1 MADVLND
8 TTVISKQNAGF
19 PDYLDFTRLRSEGIG
34 YLAQL
39 SGKIWTDH
47 NVHDPGITILETL
60 CYALLDLGYRT
71 NLPAVDLFTPAPG
84 SGAKDSNFFTPAQI
98 LGCNPL
104 TILDYRKMLV
114 DIDGVRNA
122 WLEVADDLNVQQFC
136 GNYNDERNARVSL
149 NGLYNVYIELEEN
162 VVEENVLAE
171 VKKSLLA
178 HRNFCEDFLKIYILC
193 RQPLGVTADIEL
205 GNGADPEKTYLDLM
219 QRLQQFFS
227 PAPQFYTLPQ
237 LLDKGV
243 SMDEAFAGRPYN
255 VTSSH
260 GFVDTTEFEQIILRK
275 EIHTSD
281 VYNVLLSTTGISR
294 LQSLRIKFCDRD
306 ADERWKIFL
315 PENHIPLL
323 NPACCA
329 FRFTRNGI
337 PVAFDFSKY
346 NDLLLVNFRYTGKIT
361 YQKEQLDAAIPT
373 GVYRKDLADY
383 YSIQNDFPRVYGI
396 AKGGLSASA
405 PAMRK
410 AQALQL
416 KGYLLFFDQLLANYL
431 TQLQHIRTLFSM
443 SAPEEQ
449 HTYFINGLD
458 SVPDLDK
465 LQRFSDGSLGNTGDT
480 LCYPID
486 RSVIDTADLQTID
499 IGQLTPATFETTAD
513 NAIAI
518 AQLEDDL
525 RNNNATIHVITQKDG
540 CCFYYITSS
549 ATDFVLISKRYYPDA
564 TSANNAATALL
575 YMGTFD
581 SNYNAFLYAANTRY
595 SFEISFNLSNYS
607 AYLQQIAEDENQYA
621 ARRQGFLDH
630 LLSRFAEQ
638 FTDYALLSYGQEQD
652 QVQAKENFLGNY
664 SELSADRG
672 TGYDYSQVIDISGF
686 EQRFLALAGITD
698 HARHTLCNF
707 EVVQYAEQ
715 YLFTLPVGENDYFR
729 STRKYDTRAEA
740 QEAAKSLLT
749 QLGDQQNYSTEYLAH
764 EQAYVIRA
772 NNAIFSVKQPSA
784 ETANTVINGL
794 QRLYTTDIASDDV
807 YIYTYRYN
815 AILKDSAG
823 NKVRMFIAPSPEEH
837 QAHTVAVQEISKI
850 NDNTVWE
857 DTEAASV
864 PIGILAFDEK
874 QATTFIDTE
883 AFKIG
888 DNDIIDKPDKMS
900 YTLVEKKGN
909 RFKFTPLAEFDNKE
923 QVTVHAFRLLVLM
936 LDTANYSIAQETDGD
951 KYLLSVKDGETPMA
965 VCAMETNSAAA
976 AQALQDKIWRIV
988 NEFRYDMSI
997 NQAPDTWKFN
1007 YTIGY
1012 HPSQKYT
1019 FISEQAYDTQP
1030 AALEAARKF
1039 TAALPQYKLNGGAL
1053 TANKI
1058 SSRLAEIRA
1067 GAAADRSAAVSAGT
1081 VGSAEVASDAPNEMA
1096 GDAPAEVSGEVRA
1109 DSSINSLLNI
1119 RKHIDSLRSATDTKA
1134 YDEYVQVDEI
1144 SQCGQY
1150 VYRLVDKDHPVA
1162 VYNGIIDARKQVI
1175 PDYLE
1180 IYPGGDIVV
1189 QDGKLFY
1196 YQIKSVNRNAP
1207 DKELVLYRSLTG
1219 YSSQEEALQAFK
1231 TDYLQVLQGR
1241 IVATPGMDAEAAAK
1255 LASTYPI
1262 KQLFKR
1268 ADCDEFYRRFYP
1280 CDPNPCAD
1288 IKSQCCFTEP
1298 DEAVY
1303 YFSLGD
1309 WQSVEYYSDPAA
1321 AMQGFRFFLI
1331 LLQYAGNY
1339 TNTCDCNGVTRTYLR
1354 EVLAE
1359 STTRF
1364 LTPDDAWGEQGVQLF
1379 INTGEFQRY
1388 SHSCAYSFFMGSS
1401 DQLIIHPCEYDD
1413 VAKRDAAKIALYNQ
1427 YKKLAAKKSFV
1438 TSDENGN
1445 SILKDNNGVPFATVL
1460 QGRVCNWVDVIEA
1473 LQNEKNII
1481 ASTKQNDYY
1490 LTNGNQQRLLT
1501 AYAAVN
1507 AIQFDTWKQQLLDVF
1522 QYYNSLIRL
1531 GEDKQYYINIPF
1543 LQDNNNADYS
1553 LSSDVCDRWLIN
1565 NGFAT
1570 YRDAVQKLLNILAML
1585 GDYENYRGSFDC
1597 SCGPYGVTFYAP
1609 RYSCGCSTPDGQP
1622 NQQAVGLTAADGQ
1635 PNQQMVGL
1643 TAAGEMLAWNPQL
1656 YTTSE
1661 MACEAVKRAQ
1671 KLINREG
1678 LHVVEHIL
1686 LRPHCENN
1694 CGCYLLPHQAEL
1706 FRQCDF
1712 PDLVAGYDPY
1722 SFIAT
1727 VVLPAWPERFRKDG
1741 NRQVIE
1747 NMLQREAPAHVL
1759 LRITWLMPK
1768 EFCQFESYYKQW
1780 IRWMAKKTVCNGPFD
1795 FDGFLQVLTRDVET
1809 QDFQEQVNELFDWK
1823 TSCEEQGP
1831 VITVAAEGKVAVE
1844 STAKAVS
1851 AVTTSDK
1858 AVTEAATKP
1867 VTEDKT
1873 KPVSEAATKPV
1884 IENKTKPV
1892 SEAATK
1898 PVTEDETKPVPEA
1911 ITKPV
1916 TEDETKPIPEAI
1928 TKPVA
1933 IAEPKSVGQTTPLA
1947 NIDAS
1952 NKARIVNG
1960 RLNARKKAIKELA
1973 ADIKDKQLA
1982 GMITTFSEAA
1992 DPSLI
1997 QYQQVVDKIIADW
2010 PSGKKKILNKKQATS
2025 LLSLLTGNYLDKYTF
2040 GGKDISGL
2048 TAAKPILDQIK
2059 TKMSLADIYRE
2070 WNAAT
2075 VKKYEPSLDMTQ
2087 IENLFK

>member
-1 MADVLND
+1 MADVLNES
-8 TTVISKQNAGF
+8 TVISKQNAGF
-19 PDYLDFTRLRSEGIG
+19 PDYLDFTKLRSEGIG

-84 SGAKDSNFFTPAQI
+84 STTTDNNFFTPAQI
-98 LGCNPL
+98 LGCNPV
-104 TILDYRKMLV
+104 TILDYRKMLI

-122 WLEVADDLNVQQFC
+122 WLQVVDDFNVEQFC
-136 GNYNDERNARVSL
+136 GNYNYNYDRGGISL
-149 NGLYNVYIELEEN
+149 NGLYNVYIELEDN
-162 VVEENVLAE
+162 AVEASVLEE

-178 HRNFCEDFLKIYILC
+178 HRNFCEDFLKIYVLC

-219 QRLQQFFS
+219 QRLQNFFS

-237 LLDKGV
+237 LLDKGI

-260 GFVDTTEFEQIILRK
+260 GFVDTAEFEQIVLRK

-281 VYNVLLSTTGISR
+281 VYNVLLSTEGVSR

-306 ADERWKIFL
+306 SDERWKISL

-323 NPACCA
+323 NPACCE

-361 YQKEQLDAAIPT
+361 YTAQFPYLDAAIPT

-396 AKGGLSASA
+396 AKGGLSPSA
-405 PAMRK
+405 PALRK

-443 SAPEEQ
+443 SATAEQ
-449 HTYFINGLD
+449 HTYFINGLA

-486 RSVIDTADLQTID
+486 RSIIDTADLLTID
-499 IGQLTPATFETTAD
+499 ISQLAPATFETTAD

-525 RNNNATIHVITQKDG
+525 RNNNAGITVITQKDG
-540 CCFYYITSS
+540 CCFYYITST

-564 TSANNAATALL
+564 VAANNAATALL

-595 SFEISFNLSNYS
+595 SFEISFNLSNY
-607 AYLQQIAEDENQYA
+607 AVYLQQIAEDENLYA

-638 FTDYALLSYGQEQD
+638 FTDFAVLSYTQD
-652 QVQAKENFLGNY
+652 QTKAKENFLGNY

-672 TGYDYSQVIDISGF
+672 TGYDYSNINDISGF
-686 EQRFLALAGITD
+686 EKRFLALSGNTD
-698 HARHTLCNF
+698 NTQHTLCNF

-715 YLFTLPVGENDYFR
+715 YLFTLPVGEHDYFR
-729 STRKYDTRAEA
+729 STQKYDTRAEA
-740 QEAAKSLLT
+740 KEAAKALLT
-749 QLGDQQNYSTEYLAH
+749 HLGDQKSYSTEYLAH
-764 EQAYVIRA
+764 EQAYVIKA
-772 NNAIFSVKQPSA
+772 SNATFSVKQPTA
-784 ETANTVINGL
+784 ETAGIVINGL
-794 QRLYTTDIASDDV
+794 QRLFTTDIASEDV
-807 YIYTYRYN
+807 YIFTYRYN
-815 AILKDSAG
+815 AVLKDHAG
-823 NKVRMFIAPSPEEH
+823 NKVRMFIAPSPAED
-837 QAHTVAVQEISKI
+837 QAHTNAVQEISKI
-850 NDNTVWE
+850 NDNQVWE
-857 DTEAASV
+857 DTDAVAV
-864 PIGILAFDEK
+864 PIGVLSFDEK

-888 DNDIIDKPDKMS
+888 DNDIIDKPDKLS

-909 RFKFTPLAEFDNKE
+909 RFKFTSLAEFDNKE
-923 QVTVHAFRLLVLM
+923 QVNAHAFRLLVLM
-936 LDTANYSIAQETDGD
+936 LDTGNYSIARETDGD

-965 VCAMETNSAAA
+965 VCAMETNSEAA

-1012 HPSQKYT
+1012 QPTQRYT
-1019 FISEQAYDTQP
+1019 FTSQQAYNSQP
-1030 AALEAARKF
+1030 AALDAAKKF
-1039 TAALPQYKLNGGAL
+1039 TAALPQYKLNGVDL
-1053 TANKI
+1053 TASKI
-1058 SSRLAEIRA
+1058 ASRL
-1067 GAAADRSAAVSAGT
+1067 ST
-1081 VGSAEVASDAPNEMA
+1081 DAPQDM
-1096 GDAPAEVSGEVRA
+1096 
-1109 DSSINSLLNI
+1109 SINSLLEI
-1119 RKHIDSLRSATDTKA
+1119 RKHIESLRSATDTKA
-1134 YDEYVQVDEI
+1134 YDAYVQIDEI

-1162 VYNGIIDARKQVI
+1162 VYNGVIDARKQVT

-1180 IYPGGDIVV
+1180 IYLGGDIIV
-1189 QDGKLFY
+1189 QDGKLYY

-1207 DKELVLYRSLTG
+1207 DKELVLYKSATG
-1219 YSSQEEALQAFK
+1219 YTSQEAALQAFK
-1231 TDYLQVLQGR
+1231 ADYLLVLQGR
-1241 IVATPGMDAEAAAK
+1241 IAATPVIDAEAAAT
-1255 LASTYPI
+1255 LAASYPI

-1268 ADCDEFYRRFYP
+1268 ADCEEFYRRFHP
-1280 CDPNPCAD
+1280 CEPTPCAA
-1288 IKSQCCFTEP
+1288 IAAQCCFTDADEP
-1298 DEAVY
+1298 VY
-1303 YFSLGD
+1303 YFLLGD
-1309 WQSVEYYSDPAA
+1309 WQSVAYYSDPTA
-1321 AMQGFRFFLI
+1321 AMQAFRFFLI
-1331 LLQYAGNY
+1331 LLQYGGNY
-1339 TNTCDCNGVTRTYLR
+1339 TNTCDCNGTIRTYLR

-1364 LTPDDAWGEQGVQLF
+1364 LTPDDAWGQQGVQLF

-1388 SHSCAYSFFMGSS
+1388 SHSCAYSFFMGSAEE
-1401 DQLIIHPCEYDD
+1401 LIIHPCEYDD
-1413 VAKRDAAKIALYNQ
+1413 VAKREEAKIALYNQ
-1427 YKKLAAKKSFV
+1427 YKALAGKKPFTS
-1438 TSDENGN
+1438 SDENGS
-1445 SILKDNNGVPFATVL
+1445 SILKDNNGVPFALVP
-1460 QGRVCNWVDVIEA
+1460 QVRVCNWVDVIDA

-1481 ASTKQNDYY
+1481 AGTKQNDYY
-1490 LTNGNQQRLLT
+1490 LTNGNQQRLVT

-1507 AIQFDTWKQQLLDVF
+1507 AIPFDTWKQQLLAVF
-1522 QYYNSLIRL
+1522 QYYNNLIRL

-1543 LQDNNNADYS
+1543 LQDNNNAVSS
-1553 LSSDVCDRWLIN
+1553 LSSMACDRWLIN

-1570 YRDAVQKLLNILAML
+1570 YRDAVQQLLNLLAML
-1585 GDYENYRGSFDC
+1585 GDYENYRSSFDC
-1597 SCGPYGVTFYAP
+1597 NCGPYGVSFYAP
-1609 RYSCGCSTPDGQP
+1609 RLSCGCSTPDGQP
-1622 NQQAVGLTAADGQ
+1622 NQPAINL
-1635 PNQQMVGL
+1635 P
-1643 TAAGEMLAWNPQL
+1643 AAGEMLAWNPQK
-1656 YTTSE
+1656 YATSE
-1661 MACEAVKRAQ
+1661 MACEAVKRAL
-1671 KLINREG
+1671 KLINNEG

-1686 LRPHCENN
+1686 LRPQCENN
-1694 CGCYLLPHQAEL
+1694 CGCYLLPHQSAL
-1706 FRQCDF
+1706 FSQCNF

-1727 VVLPAWPERFRKDG
+1727 VVLPAWPDRFRKEG

-1759 LRITWLMPK
+1759 LRIIWLMPK

-1795 FDGFLQVLTRDVET
+1795 FNAFLHIMTQMVET
-1809 QDFQEQVNELFDWK
+1809 QDFQQQVNELFDWK
-1823 TSCEEQGP
+1823 TSCDDSGP
-1831 VITVAAEGKVAVE
+1831 VITVAAANVA
-1844 STAKAVS
+1844 K
-1851 AVTTSDK
+1851 
-1858 AVTEAATKP
+1858 TE
-1867 VTEDKT
+1867 E
-1873 KPVSEAATKPV
+1873 
-1884 IENKTKPV
+1884 
-1892 SEAATK
+1892 
-1898 PVTEDETKPVPEA
+1898 
-1911 ITKPV
+1911 
-1916 TEDETKPIPEAI
+1916 
-1928 TKPVA
+1928 PVA
-1933 IAEPKSVGQTTPLA
+1933 LKAEAPIA
-1947 NIDAS
+1947 IDAS
-1952 NKARIVNG
+1952 GKARAVNS
-1960 RLNARKKAIKELA
+1960 RLNARKKAIQEFA
-1973 ADIKDKQLA
+1973 SNIKDKPLSS
-1982 GMITTFSEAA
+1982 MITTFADAA
-1992 DPSLI
+1992 DPSFT
-1997 QYQQVVDKIIADW
+1997 QYQQVIEKIITNW
-2010 PSGKKKILNKKQATS
+2010 PTSKKKVLNKKQATS
-2025 LLSLLTGNYLDKYTF
+2025 LISLLTGNYLDKHIF
-2040 GGKDISGL
+2040 GGKDISAL
-2048 TAAKPILDQIK
+2048 AVSKPVLAQIK
-2059 TKMSLADIYRE
+2059 TKMPLADIFKD

-2075 VKKYEPSLDMTQ
+2075 VKKFEPSLDMNQ

>member
-1 MADVLND
+1 MADILNE

-84 SGAKDSNFFTPAQI
+84 SAVTDNNFFTPAQI
-98 LGCNPL
+98 LGCNPV
-104 TILDYRKMLV
+104 TILDYRKMLI

-122 WLEVADDLNVQQFC
+122 WLEVVDDFNVQQFC
-136 GNYNDERNARVSL
+136 GNYNDERNSRVSL
-149 NGLYNVYIELEEN
+149 NGLYNVLIELEDEA
-162 VVEENVLAE
+162 VEADVLFQ

-178 HRNFCEDFLKIYILC
+178 HRNFCEDFLNIYILC

-219 QRLQQFFS
+219 QRLQHFFS

-260 GFVDTTEFEQIILRK
+260 GFVDTAEFEQIILRK

-281 VYNVLLSTTGISR
+281 VYNVLLSTNGVSR

-306 ADERWKIFL
+306 ADERWKISL

-323 NPACCA
+323 NPACCD

-337 PVAFDFSKY
+337 PVPFDFSKY
-346 NDLLLVNFRYTGKIT
+346 NDLLSVNFRYTGKIT
-361 YQKEQLDAAIPT
+361 YNEQFPNLDSAVPT

-396 AKGGLSASA
+396 AKGGLSTSA

-431 TQLQHIRTLFSM
+431 TQLQHIRSLFSM
-443 SAPEEQ
+443 SATGEQ
-449 HTYFINGLD
+449 HSYFINGLD

-486 RSVIDTADLQTID
+486 RSIIDTVDLLTID
-499 IGQLTPATFETTAD
+499 ISQLTPATFETTAD

-525 RNNNATIHVITQKDG
+525 RNNNATINVITQKDG
-540 CCFYYITSS
+540 CCFYYITST
-549 ATDFVLISKRYYPDA
+549 APDFVLISKRYYPDI
-564 TSANNAATALL
+564 TTANNAATALL

-607 AYLQQIAEDENQYA
+607 AYLQQIAEDENLYA

-638 FTDYALLSYGQEQD
+638 FTDYAVLSYGQNQIK
-652 QVQAKENFLGNY
+652 AKENFLGNY

-672 TGYDYSQVIDISGF
+672 TGYDYSKINDISGF
-686 EQRFLALAGITD
+686 EKRFLALAGITD
-698 HARHTLCNF
+698 TTQHSLCNF

-729 STRKYDTRAEA
+729 STLKYDTRAEA
-740 QEAAKSLLT
+740 QEAAKALLA
-749 QLGDQQNYSTEYLAH
+749 QLGDQKNYVTEYLAH
-764 EQAYVIRA
+764 EQAYVIRT
-772 NNAIFSVKQPSA
+772 NNATFSVKQPSA
-784 ETANTVINGL
+784 DTANSVIDGL
-794 QRLYTTDIASDDV
+794 QRLYTTDIAPDDV
-807 YIYTYRYN
+807 YIHTYRYN
-815 AILKDSAG
+815 AVLKDNAG
-823 NKVRMFIAPSPEEH
+823 NKVRMFISPSPAED
-837 QAHTVAVQEISKI
+837 QAHTAAVQAITKI
-850 NDNTVWE
+850 NDNKVWE
-857 DTEAASV
+857 DTAAAPT

-874 QATTFIDTE
+874 QAMTFIDTD

-923 QVTVHAFRLLVLM
+923 QVTAHAFRLLVLM
-936 LDTANYSIAQETDGD
+936 LDTANYSIAKETDGD

-965 VCAMETNSAAA
+965 VCAMETTSAAA
-976 AQALQDKIWRIV
+976 AQALQDKVWRIV

-1007 YTIGY
+1007 YSIGY
-1012 HPSQKYT
+1012 LPAQRYT
-1019 FISEQAYDTQP
+1019 FTSQQAYNSQP
-1030 AALEAARKF
+1030 AALEAAQKF
-1039 TAALPQYKLNGGAL
+1039 SAALPQFKLNGADL

-1058 SSRLAEIRA
+1058 SSRLSTAEP
-1067 GAAADRSAAVSAGT
+1067 ADA
-1081 VGSAEVASDAPNEMA
+1081 
-1096 GDAPAEVSGEVRA
+1096 
-1109 DSSINSLLNI
+1109 SINTLLNI
-1119 RKHIDSLRSATDTKA
+1119 RKNIERLRSATDTKA
-1134 YDEYVQVDEI
+1134 YDAYVQVDEI

-1180 IYPGGDIVV
+1180 IYLGGDIVV
-1189 QDGKLFY
+1189 QDGKLYY
-1196 YQIKSVNRNAP
+1196 YQLKSVNRNAP
-1207 DKELVLYRSLTG
+1207 DKEVVLYRSVTG
-1219 YSSQEEALQAFK
+1219 YSSQEEALKAFNS
-1231 TDYLQVLQGR
+1231 DYLQILQGR
-1241 IVATPGMDAEAAAK
+1241 LAALPLMDAEAAAK
-1255 LASTYPI
+1255 LAATYPI

-1280 CDPNPCAD
+1280 CEPSPCAD
-1288 IKSQCCFTEP
+1288 IKSQCCFTDP

-1303 YFSLGD
+1303 YFSLGE
-1309 WQSVEYYSDPAA
+1309 WQSVEYYNDPAA
-1321 AMQGFRFFLI
+1321 AMQAFRFFLI

-1359 STTRF
+1359 SNTRF
-1364 LTPDDAWGEQGVQLF
+1364 LTPDDAWGPQGVQLF
-1379 INTGEFQRY
+1379 INTGEFRRY
-1388 SHSCAYSFFMGSS
+1388 SHSCAYSFFMGSK

-1413 VAKRDAAKIALYNQ
+1413 VAKRDAARIALYNQ
-1427 YKKLAAKKSFV
+1427 YKALAAKRPFT
-1438 TSDENGN
+1438 TSDENGS
-1445 SILKDNNGVPFATVL
+1445 SILKDNSGVPFATVP
-1460 QGRVCNWVDVIEA
+1460 QVRVCNWVDVIVA

-1481 ASTKQNDYY
+1481 AGTKQNDYY
-1490 LTNGNQQRLLT
+1490 VTNANQQRLVT
-1501 AYAAVN
+1501 AYAAVK
-1507 AIQFDTWKQQLLDVF
+1507 AIPFDTWKQQLLSVF

-1543 LQDNNNADYS
+1543 LQDNNNAVNS
-1553 LSSDVCDRWLIN
+1553 LSSTACDRWIIN

-1570 YRDAVQKLLNILAML
+1570 YRDAVQQLLNLLAML

-1597 SCGPYGVTFYAP
+1597 SCGPYGVMFYAP

-1622 NQQAVGLTAADGQ
+1622 NQPAAGL
-1635 PNQQMVGL
+1635 PS
-1643 TAAGEMLAWNPQL
+1643 AGEMLAWNPQK
-1656 YTTSE
+1656 YTTPE

-1671 KLINREG
+1671 RLINSEG

-1686 LRPHCENN
+1686 LRPHCEYN
-1694 CGCYLLPHQAEL
+1694 CGCYLLPHQAAL
-1706 FRQCDF
+1706 FSQCDF

-1759 LRITWLMPK
+1759 LRIIWLMPK
-1768 EFCQFESYYKQW
+1768 EFCRFESYYKQW
-1780 IRWMAKKTVCNGPFD
+1780 TRWMAKKTVCNGPFD
-1795 FDGFLQVLTRDVET
+1795 FDAFLQLLTENVET

-1823 TSCEEQGP
+1823 TSCEDQGP
-1831 VITVAAEGKVAVE
+1831 VITVAPK
-1844 STAKAVS
+1844 AKTEVK
-1851 AVTTSDK
+1851 TMT
-1858 AVTEAATKP
+1858 VTET
-1867 VTEDKT
+1867 
-1873 KPVSEAATKPV
+1873 
-1884 IENKTKPV
+1884 
-1892 SEAATK
+1892 
-1898 PVTEDETKPVPEA
+1898 
-1911 ITKPV
+1911 
-1916 TEDETKPIPEAI
+1916 
-1928 TKPVA
+1928 
-1933 IAEPKSVGQTTPLA
+1933 
-1947 NIDAS
+1947 NIDAGS
-1952 NKARIVNG
+1952 KARIING

-1982 GMITTFSEAA
+1982 DMINTFSDAA
-1992 DPSLI
+1992 APSFT
-1997 QYQQVVDKIIADW
+1997 QYQQVVEKILTNW
-2010 PSGKKKILNKKQATS
+2010 PGGGKKILNKKQATALIS
-2025 LLSLLTGNYLDKYTF
+2025 LVTGNYLDKNSF
-2040 GGKDISGL
+2040 GGKDIGEI
-2048 TAAKPILDQIK
+2048 TATKPVLDQIK
-2059 TKMSLADIYRE
+2059 TKMPLADIYKE

>member
-1 MADVLND
+1 MADVLNE

-84 SGAKDSNFFTPAQI
+84 SAATDSNFFTPAQI
-98 LGCNPL
+98 LGCNPV
-104 TILDYRKMLV
+104 TILDYRKMLI

-122 WLEVADDLNVQQFC
+122 WLNVADDLNVQQFC
-136 GNYNDERNARVSL
+136 GNYNDERNANVSL

-162 VVEENVLAE
+162 AVEANVLLL
-171 VKKSLLA
+171 VKRSLLA

-205 GNGADPEKTYLDLM
+205 ENGADPEKTYLDLM
-219 QRLQQFFS
+219 QQLQHFFS

-260 GFVDTTEFEQIILRK
+260 GFVDTAEFEEIILRK

-281 VYNVLLSTTGISR
+281 VYNVLLSTNGISR

-306 ADERWKIFL
+306 ADERWRIFL

-329 FRFTRNGI
+329 FSFTRNGI

-346 NDLLLVNFRYTGKIT
+346 NDLLSVNFRYTGKIA
-361 YQKEQLDAAIPT
+361 YQKDQLDAAIPT

-396 AKGGLSASA
+396 AKGGLSPSA

-443 SAPEEQ
+443 SAPPEQ

-486 RSVIDTADLQTID
+486 KSIIDTADLQTID

-525 RNNNATIHVITQKDG
+525 RNNNAVVTVITQQDG
-540 CCFYYITSS
+540 CCFYYITST

-564 TSANNAATALL
+564 ITANNAGTALL

-595 SFEISFNLSNYS
+595 SFEISFNLSNYA

-638 FTDYALLSYGQEQD
+638 FTDFAILSYGENQLP
-652 QVQAKENFLGNY
+652 AKENFLGNY
-664 SELSADRG
+664 SQLSADRG
-672 TGYDYSQVIDISGF
+672 TGYDYSQVKDISGF
-686 EQRFLALAGITD
+686 ENRFLALAGITD
-698 HARHTLCNF
+698 NTQRTLCNF

-729 STRKYDTRAEA
+729 STVKYDTRAEA

-749 QLGDQQNYSTEYLAH
+749 QLGNQKNYSTEYLAH
-764 EQAYVIRA
+764 EQAYVIKA
-772 NNAIFSVKQPSA
+772 NNATFSVKQPSA
-784 ETANTVINGL
+784 EIATTVIDGL
-794 QRLYTTDIASDDV
+794 QRLYTTDIANDDV

-815 AILKDSAG
+815 AVLKDNAG
-823 NKVRMFIAPSPEEH
+823 NKVRMFIAPSPAED
-837 QAHTVAVQEISKI
+837 QAHTVAVQAITQI

-857 DTEAASV
+857 DTEAAPV

-874 QATTFIDTE
+874 QAMTFIDTE

-923 QVTVHAFRLLVLM
+923 QVTAHAFRLLVLM
-936 LDTANYSIAQETDGD
+936 LDTANYTIAKEADGD
-951 KYLLSVKDGETPMA
+951 KFLLSVKDGETPMA
-965 VCAMETNSAAA
+965 VCAMETNAEAA

-1007 YTIGY
+1007 YSIGY
-1012 HPSQKYT
+1012 QPDQKYT
-1019 FISEQAYDTQP
+1019 FTSQQAYNTQP
-1030 AALEAARKF
+1030 AALEAAKKF
-1039 TAALPQYKLNGGAL
+1039 TTALPQYKLNGVDL
-1053 TANKI
+1053 TASKI
-1058 SSRLAEIRA
+1058 SSRLATE
-1067 GAAADRSAAVSAGT
+1067 
-1081 VGSAEVASDAPNEMA
+1081 
-1096 GDAPAEVSGEVRA
+1096 APA
-1109 DSSINSLLNI
+1109 DTSINALLDI
-1119 RKHIDSLRSATDTKA
+1119 RKNIESLRTATDTKA
-1134 YDEYVQVDEI
+1134 YDGYVQVDEI

-1162 VYNGIIDARKQVI
+1162 VNNGVIDARKQVI

-1180 IYPGGDIVV
+1180 IYLGGDIVV
-1189 QDGKLFY
+1189 QDGKLYY

-1207 DKELVLYRSLTG
+1207 DKEAVLYKSLTG
-1219 YSSQEEALQAFK
+1219 YGSQDEALQAFK

-1241 IVATPGMDAEAAAK
+1241 VAATPVMDAETAAK
-1255 LASTYPI
+1255 LAGTYPI

-1268 ADCDEFYRRFYP
+1268 ADCDEYYRRFFP
-1280 CDPNPCAD
+1280 CDENPCAD

-1303 YFSLGD
+1303 YFSLGE
-1309 WQSVEYYSDPAA
+1309 WQSVEYYNDPAA
-1321 AMQGFRFFLI
+1321 AMQAFRFFLI
-1331 LLQYAGNY
+1331 LLQYGGNY

-1359 STTRF
+1359 SNTRF
-1364 LTPDDAWGEQGVQLF
+1364 LTPDDAWGEMGVQLF
-1379 INTGEFQRY
+1379 IKTGEFQRY
-1388 SHSCAYSFFMGSS
+1388 SHSCAYSFFMGSG

-1413 VAKRDAAKIALYNQ
+1413 VAKRDTAKIALYNQ
-1427 YKKLAAKKSFV
+1427 YKALAGKKPFAA
-1438 TSDENGN
+1438 SDENGN
-1445 SILKDNNGVPFATVL
+1445 SILKDNNGVPFATVP
-1460 QGRVCNWVDVIEA
+1460 QGRVCNWVDVIDA
-1473 LQNEKNII
+1473 LQNENNII

-1490 LTNGNQQRLLT
+1490 LTNGNQQRLAS

-1507 AIQFDTWKQQLLDVF
+1507 PIPFETWKQQMLGVF

-1531 GEDKQYYINIPF
+1531 GEDKQYYLNISF
-1543 LQDNNNADYS
+1543 LQDNKNVAGS
-1553 LSSDVCDRWLIN
+1553 LSSEICDRWLIN

-1570 YRDAVQKLLNILAML
+1570 YRDAVQQLLNILAML
-1585 GDYENYRGSFDC
+1585 GDYENYRSSFDC

-1622 NQQAVGLTAADGQ
+1622 NQPGVNL
-1635 PNQQMVGL
+1635 P
-1643 TAAGEMLAWNPQL
+1643 AAGEMLAWNPQL

-1661 MACEAVKRAQ
+1661 MACEAVKRA
-1671 KLINREG
+1671 KRLINSEG

-1706 FRQCDF
+1706 FSPCNF

-1727 VVLPAWPERFRKDG
+1727 IVLPAWPERFRKDG
-1741 NRQVIE
+1741 NRAVIE

-1759 LRITWLMPK
+1759 LRIIWLMPK

-1795 FDGFLQVLTRDVET
+1795 FNAFLQVLTRDVET
-1809 QDFQEQVNELFDWK
+1809 QDFQQQVNELFDWK

-1831 VITVAAEGKVAVE
+1831 VITVAAAAKVI
-1844 STAKAVS
+1844 
-1851 AVTTSDK
+1851 
-1858 AVTEAATKP
+1858 TE
-1867 VTEDKT
+1867 V
-1873 KPVSEAATKPV
+1873 
-1884 IENKTKPV
+1884 
-1892 SEAATK
+1892 
-1898 PVTEDETKPVPEA
+1898 
-1911 ITKPV
+1911 
-1916 TEDETKPIPEAI
+1916 KPIVS
-1928 TKPVA
+1928 T
-1933 IAEPKSVGQTTPLA
+1933 
-1947 NIDAS
+1947 NFDAG

-1960 RLNARKKAIKELA
+1960 RLNTRKKNIKELA
-1973 ADIKDKQLA
+1973 ADIKDKPLSS
-1982 GMITTFSEAA
+1982 MITTFSEAA
-1992 DPSLI
+1992 DPSLT
-1997 QYQQVVDKIIADW
+1997 QYQQVVENILTNW
-2010 PSGKKKILNKKQATS
+2010 PTGKKKILNKKQATS
-2025 LLSLLTGNYLDKYTF
+2025 LLSLLTGNYLDKYIF
-2040 GGKDISGL
+2040 GGKDISEI
-2048 TAAKPILDQIK
+2048 TATKPVLDQIK
-2059 TKMSLADIYRE
+2059 TKMPLADIYRE

>member
-84 SGAKDSNFFTPAQI
+84 SGATDSNFFTPAQI

-122 WLEVADDLNVQQFC
+122 WLEVVDDFNVQQFC
-136 GNYNDERNARVSL
+136 GYYNDERNARVSL

-162 VVEENVLAE
+162 AVEANVLAE

-219 QRLQQFFS
+219 QRLNNFFS

-306 ADERWKIFL
+306 ADERWKISL

-361 YQKEQLDAAIPT
+361 YQEEQLDAAIPT

-443 SAPEEQ
+443 SAPGEQ

-486 RSVIDTADLQTID
+486 KSVIDTADLQTID

-525 RNNNATIHVITQKDG
+525 RNNNATIQVITQKDG
-540 CCFYYITSS
+540 CCFYYITST

-638 FTDYALLSYGQEQD
+638 FTDYAILSYGQD
-652 QVQAKENFLGNY
+652 QVQVKENFLGNY
-664 SELSADRG
+664 SELSANRG
-672 TGYDYSQVIDISGF
+672 TGYDYSQVKDISGF
-686 EQRFLALAGITD
+686 EKRFLALAGITD
-698 HARHTLCNF
+698 HTHHTLCNF

-729 STRKYDTRAEA
+729 STLKYDTRAEA
-740 QEAAKSLLT
+740 QEAAKSFLT

-784 ETANTVINGL
+784 ATADTVINGL
-794 QRLYTTDIASDDV
+794 QRLYTTDIAPDDV

-815 AILKDSAG
+815 AVLKDSAG
-823 NKVRMFIAPSPEEH
+823 NKVRMFIAPSPEEE
-837 QAHTVAVQEISKI
+837 QAHTVAVQAISKI

-900 YTLVEKKGN
+900 YALVEKKGN

-936 LDTANYSIAQETDGD
+936 LDTANYSIAKETDGD

-976 AQALQDKIWRIV
+976 AQALQDKICRIV

-1012 HPSQKYT
+1012 LPSQKYT
-1019 FISEQAYDTQP
+1019 FVSEQAYDTQP
-1030 AALEAARKF
+1030 AALEAARTF
-1039 TAALPQYKLNGGAL
+1039 TAALPQYKFNGGNL
-1053 TANKI
+1053 KANKI
-1058 SSRLAEIRA
+1058 SSRLVTDVRA
-1067 GAAADRSAAVSAGT
+1067 GEAADRSAAVRAET
-1081 VGSAEVASDAPNEMA
+1081 AGSAEVRSDVPTEMA
-1096 GDAPAEVSGEVRA
+1096 GDTPAEVSGEVRA

-1119 RKHIDSLRSATDTKA
+1119 RKHIDGLRSATDTKA

-1162 VYNGIIDARKQVI
+1162 VYNGIIDARKQAT

-1180 IYPGGDIVV
+1180 IYLGGDIVV
-1189 QDGKLFY
+1189 QDGELYY

-1207 DKELVLYRSLTG
+1207 DKEVILYRSLTG
-1219 YSSQEEALQAFK
+1219 YSTQEEALQAFK

-1241 IVATPGMDAEAAAK
+1241 IVATPVMDAEAAAK

-1268 ADCDEFYRRFYP
+1268 ADCDEFYRRFSP
-1280 CDPNPCAD
+1280 CEPNPCAD

-1303 YFSLGD
+1303 YFSLGE

-1359 STTRF
+1359 SNTRF
-1364 LTPDDAWGEQGVQLF
+1364 LTPDDAWGEKGVQLF
-1379 INTGEFQRY
+1379 INTGKFQRY
-1388 SHSCAYSFFMGSS
+1388 SHSCAYSFFMGSA

-1427 YKKLAAKKSFV
+1427 YKTLAAKKPFV

-1460 QGRVCNWVDVIEA
+1460 QGRTCNWVDVIDA
-1473 LQNEKNII
+1473 LRNENNII

-1490 LTNGNQQRLLT
+1490 LTNGNQQRLVT

-1507 AIQFDTWKQQLLDVF
+1507 PIPFDTWKQQLLAVF

-1543 LQDNNNADYS
+1543 LQDNNNTAYS
-1553 LSSDVCDRWLIN
+1553 LSSGVGDRWLIN

-1609 RYSCGCSTPDGQP
+1609 GYSCGCSTPDGQP
-1622 NQQAVGLTAADGQ
+1622 NQQVVNLVGADGQ
-1635 PNQQMVGL
+1635 PNQQMAGL
-1643 TAAGEMLAWNPQL
+1643 PAAGEMLAWNPQL

-1706 FRQCDF
+1706 FGQCDF
-1712 PDLVAGYDPY
+1712 PGLVAGYDPY

-1727 VVLPAWPERFRKDG
+1727 VVLPAWPERLKKDG

-1759 LRITWLMPK
+1759 LRIIWLMPK

-1780 IRWMAKKTVCNGPFD
+1780 IRWMAKETVCNGPFD
-1795 FDGFLQVLTRDVET
+1795 FDGFLHVLTRDVET
-1809 QDFQEQVNELFDWK
+1809 QDFQEQVNDLFDWK

-1831 VITVAAEGKVAVE
+1831 VIKVTAEGKVAVE
-1844 STAKAVS
+1844 STAATVGSKAKVVS
-1851 AVTTSDK
+1851 AVTTSAK
-1858 AVTEAATKP
+1858 AV
-1867 VTEDKT
+1867 
-1873 KPVSEAATKPV
+1873 
-1884 IENKTKPV
+1884 
-1892 SEAATK
+1892 
-1898 PVTEDETKPVPEA
+1898 
-1911 ITKPV
+1911 
-1916 TEDETKPIPEAI
+1916 

-1933 IAEPKSVGQTTPLA
+1933 VAEPKSVGQTPPLA

-1992 DPSLI
+1992 DPSLT

-2040 GGKDISGL
+2040 GGKDINDL
-2048 TAAKPILDQIK
+2048 IAAKPILDQIK
-2059 TKMSLADIYRE
+2059 TKMPLADIYRE

-2075 VKKYEPSLDMTQ
+2075 VKKYEPSLDMIQ

>member
-1 MADVLND
+1 MADVLNE

-19 PDYLDFTRLRSEGIG
+19 PDYLDFTKLRSEGIG

-84 SGAKDSNFFTPAQI
+84 STTTDNNFFTPAQI
-98 LGCNPL
+98 LGCNPV
-104 TILDYRKMLV
+104 TILDYRKMLI

-122 WLEVADDLNVQQFC
+122 WLQVVDDFNVEQFC
-136 GNYNDERNARVSL
+136 GNYNTNRAGISL
-149 NGLYNVYIELEEN
+149 NGLYNVYIELEDN
-162 VVEENVLAE
+162 AVEAKVLE
-171 VKKSLLA
+171 MVKKSLLA

-205 GNGADPEKTYLDLM
+205 ANGADPEKTYLDLM
-219 QRLQQFFS
+219 QRLQNFFS

-255 VTSSH
+255 VNSSH
-260 GFVDTTEFEQIILRK
+260 GFVDTAEFEQIILRK

-281 VYNVLLSTTGISR
+281 VYNVLLSTNGISR

-306 ADERWKIFL
+306 SDERWKIAL

-323 NPACCA
+323 NPACCE

-337 PVAFDFSKY
+337 PVSFDFSKY

-361 YQKEQLDAAIPT
+361 YTQQFPYLDAAIPT

-396 AKGGLSASA
+396 AKGGLSPSST
-405 PAMRK
+405 PLRK

-443 SAPEEQ
+443 SATGEQ
-449 HTYFINGLD
+449 HSYFINGLD

-480 LCYPID
+480 LCFPID
-486 RSVIDTADLQTID
+486 RSIIDTADLLTID
-499 IGQLTPATFETTAD
+499 ISQLTPATFETTAD
-513 NAIAI
+513 NAVAI

-525 RNNNATIHVITQKDG
+525 RNNNATITVITQKDG
-540 CCFYYITSS
+540 CCFYYITST

-564 TSANNAATALL
+564 LSANNAATALL

-595 SFEISFNLSNYS
+595 SFEISFNLSNY
-607 AYLQQIAEDENQYA
+607 AVYLQQIAEDEHQYA

-638 FTDYALLSYGQEQD
+638 FTDFAVLSYGQSQIE
-652 QVQAKENFLGNY
+652 AKENFLGNY

-672 TGYDYSQVIDISGF
+672 SGYDYSKINDISGF
-686 EQRFLALAGITD
+686 EKRFLALSGNTD
-698 HARHTLCNF
+698 NTQHTLCNF

-715 YLFTLPVGENDYFR
+715 YLFSLPVSENDYFR
-729 STRKYDTRAEA
+729 STVKYDTRAEA
-740 QEAAKSLLT
+740 QEAAKALLT
-749 QLGDQQNYSTEYLAH
+749 QLGDQKNYTTEYLAH
-764 EQAYVIRA
+764 EQAYVIKA
-772 NNAIFSVKQPSA
+772 NNATFSMKQPTA
-784 ETANTVINGL
+784 ETANSVINGL
-794 QRLYTTDIASDDV
+794 QRLYTTDIAPEDV

-815 AILKDSAG
+815 AVLKDSAG
-823 NKVRMFIAPSPEEH
+823 NKVRMLIAPSPAED
-837 QAHTVAVQEISKI
+837 QAHTLAVQEISQI
-850 NDNTVWE
+850 NEPKVWE
-857 DTEAASV
+857 DTETPSQA
-864 PIGILAFDEK
+864 IGVLAFDEK
-874 QATTFIDTE
+874 QATTFIDTD

-888 DNDIIDKPDKMS
+888 DNDIIDKPDKLS
-900 YTLVEKKGN
+900 YALVEKKGN

-923 QVTVHAFRLLVLM
+923 QVHTHAFRLLVLM
-936 LDTANYSIAQETDGD
+936 LNAANYAIAKEADGD
-951 KYLLSVKDGETPMA
+951 KYLLSINDGETPIA
-965 VCAMETNSAAA
+965 VCAMETNSEAA

-1012 HPSQKYT
+1012 HPEQRYT
-1019 FISEQAYDTQP
+1019 FTSQEAYNTQAT
-1030 AALEAARKF
+1030 ALEAAKKF
-1039 TAALPQYKLNGGAL
+1039 TTALPQYKLNGADL

-1058 SSRLAEIRA
+1058 SSRL
-1067 GAAADRSAAVSAGT
+1067 
-1081 VGSAEVASDAPNEMA
+1081 SAEVPLDE
-1096 GDAPAEVSGEVRA
+1096 G
-1109 DSSINSLLNI
+1109 INSLLEI
-1119 RKHIDSLRSATDTKA
+1119 RKNIESLRSATDTKA
-1134 YDEYVQVDEI
+1134 YDAYVQIDEI

-1162 VYNGIIDARKQVI
+1162 VNNVIIDARKQVI

-1180 IYPGGDIVV
+1180 IYLGGDIIV
-1189 QDGKLFY
+1189 QEGKLYY
-1196 YQIKSVNRNAP
+1196 YQIKTINRTTP
-1207 DKELVLYRSLTG
+1207 DKEIVLYKSTSG
-1219 YSSQEEALQAFK
+1219 YNSQDEALQAFRAEYLLLLQEGTQV
-1231 TDYLQVLQGR
+1231 TDPVL
-1241 IVATPGMDAEAAAK
+1241 AA
-1255 LASTYPI
+1255 TYPI

-1280 CDPNPCAD
+1280 CEQNPCAA
-1288 IKSQCCFTEP
+1288 IKSQCCFTDP

-1303 YFSLGD
+1303 YFSLGE
-1309 WQSVEYYSDPAA
+1309 WQSVNYYSDPAA
-1321 AMQGFRFFLI
+1321 AMQAFRFFLI

-1339 TNTCDCNGVTRTYLR
+1339 TNTCDCNGTTRTYLR

-1364 LTPDDAWGEQGVQLF
+1364 LTPDHAWGDQGVQLF

-1388 SHSCAYSFFMGSS
+1388 SHSCAYSFFMGSTE
-1401 DQLIIHPCEYDD
+1401 QLIIHPCEYDD
-1413 VAKRDAAKIALYNQ
+1413 VAKREDAKIALYNQ
-1427 YKKLAAKKSFV
+1427 YKAVAGKKPFT
-1438 TSDENGN
+1438 TSDENGS
-1445 SILKDNNGVPFATVL
+1445 SILKDNNGVPFATVP
-1460 QGRVCNWVDVIEA
+1460 QARVCNWVDVIDA

-1481 ASTKQNDYY
+1481 AGSKQNDYY
-1490 LTNGNQQRLLT
+1490 LTNVNQQRLVT
-1501 AYAAVN
+1501 AYAAVT
-1507 AIQFDTWKQQLLDVF
+1507 AIPFETWKQQLLGVF
-1522 QYYNSLIRL
+1522 QYYNNLIRL

-1543 LQDNNNADYS
+1543 LQDKTNVINS
-1553 LSSDVCDRWLIN
+1553 LSSEVCDRWMIK
-1565 NGFAT
+1565 NGFSS
-1570 YRDAVQKLLNILAML
+1570 YRDAVQQLLNLLAML
-1585 GDYENYRGSFDC
+1585 GDYENYRSSFDC
-1597 SCGPYGVTFYAP
+1597 SCGPYGVSFYSP

-1622 NQQAVGLTAADGQ
+1622 NQPADLL
-1635 PNQQMVGL
+1635 P
-1643 TAAGEMLAWNPQL
+1643 AAGEMLAWNPQK
-1656 YTTSE
+1656 YTTAE

-1671 KLINREG
+1671 KLINSEG

-1686 LRPHCENN
+1686 LRPHCEYN

-1706 FRQCDF
+1706 FSQCNF

-1759 LRITWLMPK
+1759 LRIIWLRPK
-1768 EFCQFESYYKQW
+1768 EFCEFEGYYKQW
-1780 IRWMAKKTVCNGPFD
+1780 IRWMANKTVCNGPFD
-1795 FDGFLQVLTRDVET
+1795 FNAFLQVLTRNAET
-1809 QDFQEQVNELFDWK
+1809 QDFQQQVNELFDWK
-1823 TSCEEQGP
+1823 SSCDDSGP
-1831 VITVAAEGKVAVE
+1831 IFTVASVKAENAHAEV
-1844 STAKAVS
+1844 
-1851 AVTTSDK
+1851 VTTAPTS
-1858 AVTEAATKP
+1858 
-1867 VTEDKT
+1867 
-1873 KPVSEAATKPV
+1873 
-1884 IENKTKPV
+1884 
-1892 SEAATK
+1892 
-1898 PVTEDETKPVPEA
+1898 
-1911 ITKPV
+1911 
-1916 TEDETKPIPEAI
+1916 
-1928 TKPVA
+1928 
-1933 IAEPKSVGQTTPLA
+1933 
-1947 NIDAS
+1947 IDTS
-1952 NKARIVNG
+1952 SKARVING
-1960 RLNARKKAIKELA
+1960 RLNARKKAIKELSTE
-1973 ADIKDKQLA
+1973 IKDKQLA
-1982 GMITTFSEAA
+1982 GMINTFSDAA
-1992 DPSLI
+1992 EPSFT
-1997 QYQQVVDKIIADW
+1997 QYQQAIEKILSHW
-2010 PSGKKKILNKKQATS
+2010 PGGKKKILNKKQATS
-2025 LLSLLTGNYLDKYTF
+2025 LVSLLTGNYLDKYTF

-2048 TAAKPILDQIK
+2048 TSLKPVLNQLK
-2059 TKMSLADIYRE
+2059 TKMPLADIYKE
-2070 WNAAT
+2070 WNATT
-2075 VKKYEPSLDMTQ
+2075 VAKYEPSLDLSQ
-2087 IENLFK
+2087 IEHLFQ